1 MGLLIDPRQH
11 NLDGAGAPAAPR
23 ALLRRSGPIAFA
35 GAVSSV
41 TDLAIEVEDRLGALE
56 VGARVEI
63 ETVAEILVAE
73 IVGVS
78 GGVAVA
84 MPFGDVA
91 GVKRGARV
99 RFTSPSAAIAP
110 SRAWLGRI
118 VDGLAR
124 PADGRGPLP
133 AFGPLRDVR
142 ASPPPAALRNRLG
155 PRVDFGVKALNAFCP
170 ARAGQR
176 LGVFSGSGI
185 GKSTLLSMI
194 ARNAS
199 TGVNVIALVG
209 ERGRELREFVE
220 DSLGADGLARS
231 VVVIATSDEP
241 AMMRREA
248 AFLAMTIAESFRD
261 AGAHVLCLMD
271 SLTRVASAQREIGL
285 AAGEPPTAKGYTPSV
300 FSLLPKLLERAG
312 PGVAGSG
319 AITGVFSVLVEGDD
333 HDEPIADAA
342 RALLDGH
349 AVLDRRIAER
359 GRFPAVDILKTVSR
373 SAQGVLEPDEFE
385 LARTARALA
394 SEFEEVRD
402 MLKIGAYRRGA
413 NPATDAAI
421 DYCARLEALLSQRE
435 GSAVSVAETFAAL
448 RAIAPPSA
456 EGAAA

>member
-1 MGLLIDPRQH
+1 MTEIFHQEARG
-11 NLDGAGAPAAPR
+11 PAALIEPR
-23 ALLRRSGPIAFA
+23 AFLRRNGPIAFA
-35 GAVSSV
+35 GAVSAV
-41 TDLAIEVEDRLGALE
+41 TDLAIEIEDRLGALE

-63 ETVAEILVAE
+63 ETAAGVLVAE

-78 GGVAVA
+78 AGGSIA

-91 GVKRGARV
+91 GVKRGAPV
-99 RFTSPSAAIAP
+99 RFASPSAAVAP
-110 SRAWLGRI
+110 SRVWLGRI
-118 VDGLAR
+118 IDGLGR
-124 PADGRGPLP
+124 PADGRGVLP

-142 ASPPPAALRNRLG
+142 SGPPPAAMRDRLG
-155 PRVDFGVKALNAFCP
+155 PRVDFGVKALNAFSP

-194 ARNAS
+194 ARNTRS
-199 TGVNVIALVG
+199 DVNVIALIG

-220 DSLGADGLARS
+220 DSLGPEGLARS

-271 SLTRVASAQREIGL
+271 SLTRVAGAQREIGL

-312 PGVAGSG
+312 PGLAGAG
-319 AITGVFSVLVEGDD
+319 AVTGVFSVLVEGDD

-349 AVLDRRIAER
+349 IVLDRRIAER

-373 SAQGVLEPDEFE
+373 SAQGVLDAGEFD
-385 LARTARALA
+385 LVRNARALA
-394 SEFEEVRD
+394 SEFEDVRD

-413 NPATDAAI
+413 NPATDLAI
-421 DYCARLEALLSQRE
+421 DYHARLEALLSQPDGR
-435 GSAVSVAETFAAL
+435 AVSVEDTFAAL
-448 RAIAPPSA
+448 RAIAPDLAGS
-456 EGAAA
+456 AAA

>member
-1 MGLLIDPRQH
+1 MLDTCQQLRVPRS
-11 NLDGAGAPAAPR
+11 GVEAR
-23 ALLRRSGPIAFA
+23 ALLRRRGPVAFE
-35 GAVSSV
+35 GAVAGV
-41 TDLAIEVEDRLGALE
+41 TDLAIEIEDRLGALE

-63 ETVAEILVAE
+63 ETAPEILIAE
-73 IVGVS
+73 VVGLS
-78 GGVAVA
+78 KAFAVA

-91 GVKRGARV
+91 GVRRGARV
-99 RFTSPSAAIAP
+99 RFSSSSAAIAP
-110 SRAWLGRI
+110 SRAWLGRL
-118 VDGLAR
+118 VDGLGR

-142 ASPPPAALRNRLG
+142 AGPPQAALRDRLG
-155 PRVDFGVKALNAFCP
+155 QRVDFGVKALNAFCP

-194 ARNAS
+194 ARNTQS
-199 TGVNVIALVG
+199 DVNVIALIG

-261 AGAHVLCLMD
+261 AGHHVLCLMD

-312 PGVAGSG
+312 PGLEGAG
-319 AITGVFSVLVEGDD
+319 AVTGVFSVLVEGDD

-349 AVLDRRIAER
+349 IVLDRRIAER
-359 GRFPAVDILKTVSR
+359 GRFPAVDILKSVSR
-373 SAQGVLEPDEFE
+373 AAQGVLTPDE
-385 LARTARALA
+385 LALVRTARAFA
-394 SEFEEVRD
+394 SDYEDVRD
-402 MLKIGAYRRGA
+402 MLKIGAYQRGA
-413 NPATDAAI
+413 NPATDHAI
-421 DYCARLEALLSQRE
+421 DFHDRLEALLSQDDAI
-435 GSAVSVAETFAAL
+435 AVTVEDTFAAL
-448 RAIAPPSA
+448 RAISLVDGASAPA
-456 EGAAA
+456 

>member
-1 MGLLIDPRQH
+1 MLDQETNGQMALLE
-11 NLDGAGAPAAPR
+11 PR
-23 ALLRRSGPIAFA
+23 AFLRRNGPIRFS
-35 GAVSSV
+35 GAVGAV
-41 TDLAIEVEDRLGALE
+41 TDLAIEIEDRLGSLE

-63 ETVAEILVAE
+63 ETVSEVLVAE
-73 IVGVS
+73 IIGVS
-78 GGVAVA
+78 GGGAVA

-91 GVKRGARV
+91 GVRRGARV
-99 RFTSPSAAIAP
+99 DFTSPSAAIAP

-118 VDGLAR
+118 VDGLGR
-124 PADGRGPLP
+124 PVDGRGALP
-133 AFGPLRDVR
+133 AYGPMRDVR
-142 ASPPPAALRNRLG
+142 ASPPPPAMRNRLG
-155 PRVDFGVKALNAFCP
+155 ERVDFGVKALNAFCP

-194 ARNAS
+194 ARNTRS
-199 TGVNVIALVG
+199 DVNVIALIG

-220 DSLGADGLARS
+220 DSLGAEGLARS

-261 AGAHVLCLMD
+261 TGAHVLCLMD
-271 SLTRVASAQREIGL
+271 SLTRVAIAQREIGL
-285 AAGEPPTAKGYTPSV
+285 SAGEPPTAKGFTPSV
-300 FSLLPKLLERAG
+300 YSLLPKLLERAG
-312 PGVAGSG
+312 PGLDGAG

-349 AVLDRRIAER
+349 IVLDRRIAER

-373 SAQGVLEPDEFE
+373 SAQGVLHAEEFD
-385 LARTARALA
+385 LARAARALA
-394 SEFEEVRD
+394 SEFEDVRD

-413 NPATDAAI
+413 NPQTDAAI
-421 DYCARLEALLSQRE
+421 DYYARLEALLSQPDGRK
-435 GSAVSVAETFAAL
+435 VSVTETFAAL
-448 RAIAPPSA
+448 RAIAPDFERSDPA
-456 EGAAA
+456 